1 MLKVP
6 NKAPNI
12 VAQRLLAAKP
22 GTHPEPDVLAA
33 FTERTL
39 TQNEQADVLN
49 HLARCAECREV
60 AALAI
65 PEQLDQVA
73 GLVPMRSGWLSWP
86 VLRWGAAAACVAIVG
101 AAVTLHYRPSTSD
114 RTASTPS
121 SDAPMVQNPAGAVAG
136 AVSTTAEPSP
146 TNQVDSTAPV
156 QHGSAAAPQIVTH
169 SNSERRAALKNR
181 EAVKLATSAPAPETS
196 EDVQF
201 VPGRAKDESEP
212 ANVEMSLAGGIPDRQ
227 TLASSAMIARAATVP
242 TNSIPRWTLTSEGML
257 QRSVDSGKTW
267 ETILVATPGHLRA
280 LTSNGFDIWVGGAKG
295 ALYHSIDAGQHWM
308 QVQPVTETDALTA
321 DIVAIEF
328 SDLLHGTVTTAD
340 QEAWIT
346 SDAGRSWQKQ

>member
-6 NKAPNI
+6 NKVSNNAPNI

-22 GTHPEPDVLAA
+22 GTHPETDLLAA
-33 FTERTL
+33 FTERAL
-39 TQNEQADVLN
+39 TQNEQAEVLN
-49 HLARCAECREV
+49 HLARCVECREV
-60 AALAI
+60 VALAI
-65 PEQLDQVA
+65 PEQLDQA
-73 GLVPMRSGWLSWP
+73 AAAVPVRSGWLSWP
-86 VLRWGAAAACVAIVG
+86 VLRWGAAVACVAIVG
-101 AAVTLHYRPSTSD
+101 AAVTLHYQPSLNN
-114 RTASTPS
+114 RAASTPS
-121 SDAPMVQNPAGAVAG
+121 SDAPMMQNPVAQT
-136 AVSTTAEPSP
+136 SAEPSP
-146 TNQVDSTAPV
+146 TNQVSPAAPV
-156 QHGSAAAPQIVTH
+156 QHSSAAAPQIVTH
-169 SNSERRAALKNR
+169 SNSERKAASRNR
-181 EAVKLATSAPAPETS
+181 EAAKLTTSALMPETS

-201 VPGRAKDESEP
+201 VPGRAKDASET

-267 ETILVATPGHLRA
+267 ETILVAAPGNLRA

-295 ALYHSIDAGQHWM
+295 ALYHSMDAGQHWM

-346 SDAGRSWQKQ
+346 NDAGRSWQKQ